1 MHFLGGYLGQMCNTM
16 RDILGKCAF
25 SWWISWAN
33 VHFLGGYLGQM
44 CIFLVDILG
53 KCAIPQGISWAN
65 MQYDEGCLG
74 KYLDKLVYMITC
86 LTVITKEGRC
96 RNVSGYL

>member
-1 MHFLGGYLGQMCNTM
+1 MCIFLV
-16 RDILGKCAF
+16 DILGKCAF

>member
-1 MHFLGGYLGQMCNTM
+1 M

-33 VHFLGGYLGQM
+33 VQYHEGYLGQM
-44 CIFLVDILG
+44 CVFLVDILG
-53 KCAIPQGISWAN
+53 KCATPQGISWAN

-86 LTVITKEGRC
+86 LKLLKKDGVITLVDIYNSDKMG
-96 RNVSGYL
+96 VP

>member
-1 MHFLGGYLGQMCNTM
+1 
-16 RDILGKCAF
+16 
-25 SWWISWAN
+25 

-53 KCAIPQGISWAN
+53 KCAIRPQGISWAN
-65 MQYDEGCLG
+65 MQYDEGYLG

-86 LTVITKEGRC
+86 LKLIKKDGVVMLVDIYNSDKMGIP
-96 RNVSGYL
+96 